1 MNAKERINY
10 LKKIINKNSYLYY
23 IKQNP
28 EISDKEYDIYFR
40 ELIDL
45 EISHPDLKD
54 ADSPTNRIGS
64 EPSSEFETITHI
76 EPMLSLNDCFS
87 EEEFYKWHERNLKAI
102 NQLNVEMI
110 SELKID
116 GLAISLV
123 YENSI
128 LKSAST
134 RGDGITGED
143 VTKNAQ
149 TINSIPLVLNKNIP
163 GIIEIRGEVFIPIS
177 EFEKLNKEREIQNL
191 TKYSN
196 PRNCASGSLRQ
207 LDPNITKSRNLD
219 TYIYNIGYFDNE
231 LIIPEKQSERLEFLD
246 KLGFR
251 INKNYEVTHT
261 AEQTISLYKNYQQK
275 LKNLD
280 YLCDGIVIKIN
291 DIKLQN
297 IVGGLS
303 RSPKWAIAF
312 KYPGNTA
319 LSKIE
324 KIDINIGRTG
334 SINPIALLKPVQIDG
349 VTIKQATLHN
359 ENYINNLELLVGD
372 WVYIERA
379 GDVIPKVISVDKSKR
394 NGTEY
399 KFDFPSNC
407 PSCSTIISKEDD
419 NAMYYCKNNKCNSKI
434 IRSLEYF
441 ASKSAM
447 NIEGLGPSIISKLV
461 SKSLIKNFADIY
473 KLKTTELL
481 QIEGFKEKS
490 ANNLIESISE
500 SKKQSSSR
508 LLISLGI
515 KHVGVEISEL
525 LLGKYK
531 SLSSIINIS
540 YAELLEISQ
549 VGPQIALSITE
560 YFNNS
565 DNVFVL
571 KELFDLGLSDT
582 YQSNQIKFNEKISNK
597 IFVITGKLSEFTR
610 SEIHAMISEFGG
622 VNSETVNSK
631 TDYLVVGEKAGS
643 KLEKAKKLNIQIINE
658 SDFINLIEKEK

>member
-28 EISDKEYDIYFR
+28 EISDNEYDIYFR

-45 EISHPDLKD
+45 ETSHPDLKD

-64 EPSSEFETITHI
+64 EPSNEFETITHI

-87 EEEFYKWHERNLKAI
+87 EEEFHKWHERNLKVI
-102 NQLNVEMI
+102 NQVNVEMI

-149 TINSIPLVLNKNIP
+149 TINSIPLVLNENIP

-177 EFEKLNKEREIQNL
+177 EFEKLNKEREIHNL

-231 LIIPEKQSERLEFLD
+231 LSIPEKQSERLEFLD

-275 LKNLD
+275 LKKLD

-297 IVGGLS
+297 IIGGLS

-349 VTIKQATLHN
+349 VTIKHATLHN

-407 PSCSTIISKEDD
+407 PSCNTIISKKDD
-419 NAMYYCKNNKCNSKI
+419 DAMYYCKNNKCNSKI

-447 NIEGLGPSIISKLV
+447 NIEGLGPSIINKLV

-490 ANNLIESISE
+490 ANNLIDSISE
-500 SKKQSSSR
+500 SKKQSSSK

-525 LLGKYK
+525 LLEKYK

-540 YAELLEISQ
+540 YEELLEISQ
-549 VGPQIALSITE
+549 IGPQIALSITE

-565 DNVFVL
+565 DNVCVL

-610 SEIHAMISEFGG
+610 SEIHARIAEFGG
-622 VNSETVNSK
+622 VNSETISSK
-631 TDYLVVGEKAGS
+631 TDYLVAGEKAGS

-658 SDFINLIEKEK
+658 SEFINLIEKEK

>member
-28 EISDKEYDIYFR
+28 EISDNEYDIYFR

-45 EISHPDLKD
+45 ENSHPDLKD
-54 ADSPTNRIGS
+54 AGSPTNRIGS
-64 EPSSEFETITHI
+64 EPSNEFKTITHI

-87 EEEFYKWHERNLKAI
+87 EEEFHKWYDRNFKAN
-102 NQLNVEMI
+102 NQIDFEMI

-149 TINSIPLVLNKNIP
+149 TINSIPLVLNENIP

-177 EFEKLNKEREIQNL
+177 EFEKLNEEREIQNL

-207 LDPNITKSRNLD
+207 LDSSVTKSRNLD
-219 TYIYNIGYFDNE
+219 TFIYNIGYFDSQ
-231 LIIPEKQSERLEFLD
+231 LSIPDKQSERLKFLD

-251 INKNYEVTHT
+251 INKNYEVSSTP
-261 AEQTISLYKNYQQK
+261 EQTISIYKNYQQK

-291 DIKLQN
+291 NVKLQN
-297 IVGGLS
+297 IIGGLS

-324 KIDINIGRTG
+324 KIDINVGRTG
-334 SINPIALLKPVQIDG
+334 SINPIALLKPVEIDG
-349 VTIKQATLHN
+349 VTIKHATLHN

-379 GDVIPKVISVDKSKR
+379 GDVIPKVISVDKAKR

-399 KFDFPSNC
+399 KFEFPINC
-407 PSCSTIISKEDD
+407 PSCNSFVSKEDND
-419 NAMYYCKNNKCNSKI
+419 ATYYCKNSRCNSKI
-434 IRSLEYF
+434 VRSLEYF

-447 NIEGLGPSIISKLV
+447 NIEGLGPSIIDKFV
-461 SKSLIKNFADIY
+461 SESLIKNFADIY
-473 KLKTTELL
+473 KLKTSEIL
-481 QIEGFKEKS
+481 QIDGFKEKS

-500 SKKQSSSR
+500 SKNQSASR

-525 LLGKYK
+525 LLSKYK

-540 YAELLEISQ
+540 YEELLTISQ
-549 VGPQIALSITE
+549 IGPQIALSITE
-560 YFNNS
+560 YFNNP

-571 KELFDLGLSDT
+571 KELFNLGLSDT
-582 YQSNQIKFNEKISNK
+582 YQSNQIKFNKEISNK
-597 IFVITGKLSEFTR
+597 TFVITGKLSEFTR
-610 SEIHAMISEFGG
+610 LEIRDMISEFGG
-622 VNSETVNSK
+622 INSEIINSK
-631 TDYLVVGEKAGS
+631 TDYLLLGEKAGS
-643 KLEKAKKLNIQIINE
+643 KLEKANKLNIQIISE
-658 SDFINLIEKEK
+658 SQFINLIEKEK

>member
-1 MNAKERINY
+1 M
-10 LKKIINKNSYLYY
+10 
-23 IKQNP
+23 
-28 EISDKEYDIYFR
+28 
-40 ELIDL
+40 
-45 EISHPDLKD
+45 
-54 ADSPTNRIGS
+54 
-64 EPSSEFETITHI
+64 
-76 EPMLSLNDCFS
+76 
-87 EEEFYKWHERNLKAI
+87 
-102 NQLNVEMI
+102 
-110 SELKID
+110 
-116 GLAISLV
+116 
-123 YENSI
+123 
-128 LKSAST
+128 
-134 RGDGITGED
+134 
-143 VTKNAQ
+143 
-149 TINSIPLVLNKNIP
+149 NKNIP

-231 LIIPEKQSERLEFLD
+231 LSIPERQSERLEFLD

-261 AEQTISLYKNYQQK
+261 PEQTISLYKNYQQK

-291 DIKLQN
+291 EIKLQN

-419 NAMYYCKNNKCNSKI
+419 AAMYYCKNNKCNSKI

-447 NIEGLGPSIISKLV
+447 NIEGLGPSIINKLV

-490 ANNLIESISE
+490 ANNLIQSINE

-515 KHVGVEISEL
+515 NHVGVEISEL

-540 YAELLEISQ
+540 YEELLEISQ

-643 KLEKAKKLNIQIINE
+643 KLEKAKKLNIQIIKE